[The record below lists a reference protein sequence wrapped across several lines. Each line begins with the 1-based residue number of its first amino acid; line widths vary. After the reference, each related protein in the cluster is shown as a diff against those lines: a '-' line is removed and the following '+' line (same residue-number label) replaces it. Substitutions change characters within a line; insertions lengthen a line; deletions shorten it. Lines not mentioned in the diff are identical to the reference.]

1 MCQRLS
7 VVPSYLV
14 IKTSTLNVTQKFE
27 EFTFNLD
34 EYRNTTGK
42 AYVAGTPD
50 VMSHAILLFIQLPIK
65 SLRMHTHKHT
75 HTHTHNVP
83 PSSIRTNYCIN
94 VKKMKSRKA

>member
-65 SLRMHTHKHT
+65 SLHM